1 VPERHFSHVPG
12 YPEGSRFES
21 RAELSKAGVH
31 RPTVAG
37 ISGSEREGAD
47 SIVLS
52 GGYED
57 DQDLG
62 DEIVYTGHGGRDP
75 ESGRQ
80 IVDQSFT
87 RGTERLPTAASTVFR
102 YGSFGAQGITRR
114 TPPARATATTGSISL
129 TTTGTSPVDPAFES
143 GATGSS
149 SCRSSQARVG
159 RRARRAPP
167 PPRGKRRP
175 CCAS

>member
-1 VPERHFSHVPG
+1 MARRLSSVPERLFGHVPG
-12 YPEGSRFES
+12 YPEASRFKS

-52 GGYED
+52 GSYED

-80 IVDQSFT
+80 IAD
-87 RGTERLPTAASTVFR
+87 
-102 YGSFGAQGITRR
+102 
-114 TPPARATATTGSISL
+114 
-129 TTTGTSPVDPAFES
+129 
-143 GATGSS
+143 
-149 SCRSSQARVG
+149 
-159 RRARRAPP
+159 
-167 PPRGKRRP
+167 
-175 CCAS
+175 

>member
-1 VPERHFSHVPG
+1 MPQRIFGHVPG
-12 YPEGSRFES
+12 HPPGSRFGS
-21 RAELSKAGVH
+21 RAEFCKAGVH

-37 ISGSEREGAD
+37 ISGSEGEGAD

-80 IVDQSFT
+80 IADQNFS
-87 RGTERLPTAASTVFR
+87 RGNRALAHSGLNGLPGPGRPGRAGTPRL
-102 YGSFGAQGITRR
+102 
-114 TPPARATATTGSISL
+114 TPPARDTATTGSTWW
-129 TTTGTSPVDPAFES
+129 TTTGTSPEGPAFAS
-143 GATGSS
+143 GATG
-149 SCRSSQARVG
+149 
-159 RRARRAPP
+159 
-167 PPRGKRRP
+167 
-175 CCAS
+175 